1 MFHSRVYLLLVLCLV
16 NCCKVQSFAGAGL
29 WGQPSTRL
37 TTGTCSWAPS
47 FAQSSTSLFG
57 KKEARAQGNE
67 RKNKTERVKK
77 VKDDVIEVEGVVIDS
92 LPNAMF
98 RCTIDGTPETQPPV
112 LATISGKIRKNFVKI
127 LVGDKVLMELVRTR
141 RFAYRFFAFLTGVD
155 VSMLLTPP
163 LFNFLFTESIRSHER
178 THYVQVSLSGDSFL
192 Y

>member
-1 MFHSRVYLLLVLCLV
+1 
-16 NCCKVQSFAGAGL
+16 VQSLAGAGL
-29 WGQPSTRL
+29 WGQTSTRL
-37 TTGTCSWAPS
+37 TTGTSTS
-47 FAQSSTSLFG
+47 FAPSSTSLFG

-127 LVGDKVLMELVRTR
+127 LVGDKVLMELVSTR
-141 RFAYRFFAFLTGVD
+141 LVA
-155 VSMLLTPP
+155 
-163 LFNFLFTESIRSHER
+163 
-178 THYVQVSLSGDSFL
+178 
-192 Y
+192 

>member
-1 MFHSRVYLLLVLCLV
+1 MFSSRVYLLLVLCLV
-16 NCCKVQSFAGAGL
+16 TCCQVQSFAGAGL
-29 WGQPSTRL
+29 WGQTSTRL
-37 TTGTCSWAPS
+37 TTGTSSAAPS

-127 LVGDKVLMELVRTR
+127 LVGDKVLMELVSTR
-141 RFAYRFFAFLTGVD
+141 RIAYRLLVKP
-155 VSMLLTPP
+155 VMILLTPT
-163 LFNFLFTESIRSHER
+163 LLNFLF
-178 THYVQVSLSGDSFL
+178 
-192 Y
+192 